1 MPTPV
6 LATKLFVPALRPQVV
21 PRPRLIARLREGL
34 RPGRKLTLISAPAGF
49 GKTTLL
55 SEWIA
60 DSRQRDGSV
69 RVAWVSLDD
78 GDNDPARFLTYL
90 VAALRSAGPAQP
102 PSVEQTLTVEQAL
115 TAEPALTAEQT
126 LTALINDIAQA
137 PHDTILVLDDFHLV
151 DAAPVRDAL
160 AFLLERLPSNLH
172 LAMAGRSDPSL
183 PLARLRGRDELT
195 ELRAADLRFTADESA
210 EFLNEVMGLTL
221 SATDIAALE
230 TRTEG
235 WIAGLQLAAL
245 SIRDRSDIAGFIRAF
260 TGSHRFVIDYLV
272 EEVLQRQPDDV
283 RSFLFRT
290 AILDR
295 LSGPLCDAVTGQAG
309 GDEMLEK
316 LERENLFVAPLDDH
330 RRWYRYHH
338 LFADVLRARF
348 PAEWRDSLP
357 DLHRRAGEWYE
368 RNNLPEDAVRH
379 ALAAADFERAA
390 NLIEGAVPALRKG
403 RQDAT
408 LLEWLTLLPAEV
420 VARRPVLSVY
430 LAWAMLIAGNLDA
443 VELRLR
449 DAEAGLRAAA
459 DAGSGPGA
467 SMPGAVVA
475 DPPAVGEE
483 LRLLPVMI
491 AVYRAS
497 LAQALGDVAGTAEHA
512 RRALDLTEP
521 GDHFG
526 RAAAAGFLGLAS
538 WASGDLEAGLRA
550 FAEVRTTLRLAGNTA
565 DVLGTTVVLAD
576 MLIPLGRLRDARR
589 AYDEALQVASAQG
602 EPAPQPMADL
612 HVGISELHRE
622 QGELDAAR
630 EHLLAAQALGERAS
644 LPENRYRWFV
654 AMARVREAEGNPDA
668 ALDLLTEAERLYA
681 RGFFPEVRPIA
692 ALRARVW
699 ISQGRLAEA
708 RDWATG
714 QGLSTAEVSY
724 LGEFAQIT
732 LARLLIAEHRAD
744 PEQGAIQE
752 ALALLDRLLEAAQ
765 AGGRTGI
772 VNELLLLQALAHQA
786 RGRLSLAL
794 VSLER
799 VLDQAEPEG
808 YLRLFLDEGA
818 PLAELL
824 GEAAQRGI
832 LPEQVSRLR
841 RGFRPPTAGADAP
854 QSAMP
859 RSAMP
864 LSAGEALSE
873 RELHVLRLLATELT
887 GPEIARELYLSLNTV
902 RTHTRHIF
910 GKLSVNSR
918 PAAVRRAEELDLL

>member
-60 DSRQRDGSV
+60 DSQQRDASL
-69 RVAWVSLDD
+69 RAAWISLDD
-78 GDNDPARFLTYL
+78 GDNDPARFLAYL
-90 VAALRSAGPAQP
+90 VAAFQGAGRAQPASVRPP
-102 PSVEQTLTVEQAL
+102 PSVEQALTV
-115 TAEPALTAEQT
+115 EQT
-126 LTALINDIAQA
+126 LTALINEVALV

-160 AFLLERLPSNLH
+160 AFLLDRLPSNVH

-183 PLARLRGRDELT
+183 PLARLRGRGELT
-195 ELRAADLRFTADESA
+195 ELRAADLRFTPDESA
-210 EFLNEVMGLTL
+210 AFLNEVMGLTL

-245 SIRDRSDIAGFIRAF
+245 SMRDRSDIAGFIRAF

-272 EEVLQRQPDDV
+272 EEVLQRQPDEV

-295 LSGPLCDAVTGQAG
+295 LSGPLCDALTGQAG

-357 DLHRRAGEWYE
+357 DLHRRASEWYE

-379 ALAAADFERAA
+379 ALAAEDFERAA

-449 DAEAGLRAAA
+449 DAEAGLGAAA
-459 DAGSGPGA
+459 GQGSGPRA
-467 SMPGAVVA
+467 SMPGAAMA
-475 DPPAVGEE
+475 DPAAVGEE
-483 LRLLPVMI
+483 LRMLPVMI

-589 AYDEALQVASAQG
+589 AYDEALQLASAQG

-612 HVGISELHRE
+612 HVGISELHLERN
-622 QGELDAAR
+622 ELDAAR

-699 ISQGRLAEA
+699 ITQGRLAEA

-714 QGLSTAEVSY
+714 QGLSAAEVSY

-744 PEQGAIQE
+744 PERGAIQD
-752 ALALLDRLLEAAQ
+752 ALALLDRLFEAAE

-772 VNELLLLQALAHQA
+772 VNEVLLLQALAHQA

-799 VLDQAEPEG
+799 VLGQAEPEG

-841 RGFRPPTAGADAP
+841 RAFRPAATAGADPP
-854 QSAMP
+854 QPAMP
-859 RSAMP
+859 RADMP
-864 LSAGEALSE
+864 QAAGEALSE
-873 RELHVLRLLATELT
+873 RELHVLRLLATDLT

>member
-34 RPGRKLTLISAPAGF
+34 RPGRKLILISAPAGF
-49 GKTTLL
+49 GKTTLM

-60 DSRQRDGSV
+60 DSRQRDASV

-90 VAALRSAGPAQP
+90 VAALRNPGPGQP
-102 PSVEQTLTVEQAL
+102 PSVQPAPSVEQAL
-115 TAEPALTAEQT
+115 TVEQT
-126 LTALINDIAQA
+126 LTALINDVAEA

-160 AFLLERLPSNLH
+160 AFLLDRLPSNVH

-183 PLARLRGRDELT
+183 PLARLRARGELT
-195 ELRAADLRFTADESA
+195 ELRAADLRFTPAESA
-210 EFLNEVMGLTL
+210 LFLNEVMGLPL

-245 SIRDRSDIAGFIRAF
+245 SMRDRSDIAGFIRAF

-290 AILDR
+290 AILAR
-295 LSGPLCDAVTGQAG
+295 LSGPLCDFVTGQSG

-338 LFADVLRARF
+338 LFADVLRARL

-357 DLHRRAGEWYE
+357 DLHRRASEWYE

-379 ALAAADFERAA
+379 ALAAEDFERAA

-449 DAEAGLRAAA
+449 DAEAGLRVAAG
-459 DAGSGPGA
+459 AGSGPGA
-467 SMPGAVVA
+467 SGPGAAVPA
-475 DPPAVGEE
+475 AVGEE

-512 RRALDLTEP
+512 RRALELTEP

-526 RAAAAGFLGLAS
+526 RAAAAGFLGLAA

-550 FAEVRTTLRLAGNTA
+550 FAEVRATLRLAGNTA

-589 AYDEALQVASAQG
+589 AYDEALQLASAQG

-654 AMARVREAEGNPDA
+654 AMARVREAEGDPDA

-708 RDWATG
+708 REWATG
-714 QGLSTAEVSY
+714 QGLSSSEVSY

-732 LARLLIAEHRAD
+732 LARLLIAEHGAD

-752 ALALLDRLLEAAQ
+752 ALALLDRILEAAE
-765 AGGRTGI
+765 AGGRTGTASE
-772 VNELLLLQALAHQA
+772 VLLLQALAHQA
-786 RGRLSLAL
+786 RGHLSLAL
-794 VSLER
+794 ASLER
-799 VLDQAEPEG
+799 VLGQAEPEG

-824 GEAAQRGI
+824 GEAAQRGVQ
-832 LPEQVSRLR
+832 PEQVARLR
-841 RGFRPPTAGADAP
+841 RAFRPATAGADAP
-854 QSAMP
+854 QPVRPPSAMP
-859 RSAMP
+859 QAAMP
-864 LSAGEALSE
+864 QAAGEALSE